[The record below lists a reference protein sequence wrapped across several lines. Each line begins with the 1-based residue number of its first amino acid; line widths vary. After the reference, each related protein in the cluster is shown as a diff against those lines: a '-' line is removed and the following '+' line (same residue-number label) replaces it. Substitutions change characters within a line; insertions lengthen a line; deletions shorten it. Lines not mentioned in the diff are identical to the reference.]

1 MTENAKRWCVLI
13 PCSST
18 ETWAVPQNCLGEIV
32 TVPAESNQPPGEV
45 TWRGHAVPV
54 VDLGGADGST
64 WRDASR
70 GTGLVAVFLSLKGA
84 GCAYWGVAV
93 RGRGLRAVDLAAEEI
108 DDRPE
113 EACAHATAAFNFK
126 GVLYQVPDLDGFQ
139 KRIAVNQ

>member
-1 MTENAKRWCVLI
+1 MTAKAKHWCVLI

-32 TVPAESNQPPGEV
+32 TVPAPSNQPPATV

-54 VDLGGADGST
+54 VDLGGADGSN
-64 WRDASR
+64 WRDARR

-93 RGRGLRAVDLAAEEI
+93 RSGGLRVVDLAAGDI
-108 DDRPE
+108 DERPE
-113 EACAHATAAFNFK
+113 MASAHATAAFNFN
-126 GVLYQVPDLDGFQ
+126 GVLCQVPDLDSFQ
-139 KRIAVNQ
+139 KRIASNQ